1 MKYLVKMAW
10 TSCHPQ
16 YGKLISFLVTPY
28 KETTPSSWGYT
39 IDDTY
44 DEVFRLS
51 YSTIIDEEQ
60 ILKKLTKVSDNQWEL
75 QDLSN
80 LVETHFNSNDFFEE
94 EIYQENFRRNVLFHT
109 SKELL

>member
-1 MKYLVKMAW
+1 MKYLIKMAW
-10 TSCHPQ
+10 KSYHPK

-28 KETTPSSWGYT
+28 KETTPYNWGYA
-39 IDDTY
+39 IDNTY

-51 YSTIIDEEQ
+51 SNSINEEQ
-60 ILKKLTKVSDNQWEL
+60 ILKGLTKVSENQWEL

-80 LVETHFNSNDFFEE
+80 LVETYFNPNDFFDEG
-94 EIYQENFRRNVLFHT
+94 IYQDNFGRNVLFHT

>member
-1 MKYLVKMAW
+1 MAW
-10 TSCHPQ
+10 KSYHPK

-28 KETTPSSWGYT
+28 KETTPYNWGYT
-39 IDDTY
+39 IDNTY

-51 YSTIIDEEQ
+51 SNSINEEQ
-60 ILKKLTKVSDNQWEL
+60 ILKGLTKVSENQWEL

-80 LVETHFNSNDFFEE
+80 LVETYFNPNDFFDE
-94 EIYQENFRRNVLFHT
+94 EIYQDNFGRNVLFHT

>member
-39 IDDTY
+39 ID
-44 DEVFRLS
+44 
-51 YSTIIDEEQ
+51 
-60 ILKKLTKVSDNQWEL
+60 VSIRTN
-75 QDLSN
+75 
-80 LVETHFNSNDFFEE
+80 
-94 EIYQENFRRNVLFHT
+94 T
-109 SKELL
+109 SFTL

>member
-51 YSTIIDEEQ
+51 
-60 ILKKLTKVSDNQWEL
+60 
-75 QDLSN
+75 
-80 LVETHFNSNDFFEE
+80 
-94 EIYQENFRRNVLFHT
+94 
-109 SKELL
+109 